1 MWSRAQKHLSVQ
13 FPSLMPV
20 IYRQALK
27 GGISVDSAFRVSNVK
42 ALGMKDGWNCF
53 LRTKFQ
59 QSWHQHYGIILKIDL
74 KKKNL
79 LFTCQ
84 SPLLTCNY
92 GQQLCSLALNVSAYT
107 NFRPAYKIFT
117 GLPAFIAELMMFHLV
132 LAVASQPGE
141 IEWWC

>member
-1 MWSRAQKHLSVQ
+1 
-13 FPSLMPV
+13 MPV

-74 KKKNL
+74 KKK
-79 LFTCQ
+79 
-84 SPLLTCNY
+84 
-92 GQQLCSLALNVSAYT
+92 
-107 NFRPAYKIFT
+107 IFY
-117 GLPAFIAELMMFHLV
+117 LPAKVRCLPATMGSSF
-132 LAVASQPGE
+132 VA
-141 IEWWC
+141 WL